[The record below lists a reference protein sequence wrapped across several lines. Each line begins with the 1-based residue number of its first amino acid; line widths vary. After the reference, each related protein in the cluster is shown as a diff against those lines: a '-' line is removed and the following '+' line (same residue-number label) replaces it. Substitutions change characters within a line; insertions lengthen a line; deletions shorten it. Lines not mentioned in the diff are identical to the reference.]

1 MLGTFGHTYRSWDS
15 LISVRYVFLIHFFN
29 ITGTSQV
36 MTIFG
41 NVHCYDNKSTTIIM
55 RFPKGGPLASCMLVH
70 FFKSTLKQQLSCGF
84 DIMDSIYSF
93 FCILTYAIV
102 SVLIHHIIFRLDL
115 YFLSIVLYFFKYPC
129 TNIFH
134 RRSLYTFYSNKIGH
148 YSGRKEVILFI
159 IRHNINDS
167 LRNMIQIYP
176 LKCIIYESDWN

>member
-1 MLGTFGHTYRSWDS
+1 MTTKAPQLLCDFQKVDHLPPACWSTF
-15 LISVRYVFLIHFFN
+15 L
-29 ITGTSQV
+29 
-36 MTIFG
+36 
-41 NVHCYDNKSTTIIM
+41 
-55 RFPKGGPLASCMLVH
+55 
-70 FFKSTLKQQLSCGF
+70 KSTLKQQFSCGF

-115 YFLSIVLYFFKYPC
+115 YFLNIVLYFFKYPC

-134 RRSLYTFYSNKIGH
+134 RRSLCTFYSNKIGH

-167 LRNMIQIYP
+167 LRNMIQVT
-176 LKCIIYESDWN
+176 L